1 MSQEP
6 LNMPECSDYY
16 YNSWKNCME
25 GTNEKKDPENNDLS
39 EKQLNNANLEYC
51 CKSQMVCKDPN
62 KFFKEKGLDYTC
74 PVPKVLVSPH
84 FGNVRMSSSRSHF
97 HKVKETLSFGVF

>member
-16 YNSWKNCME
+16 YNSWENCMG
-25 GTNEKKDPENNDLS
+25 GTNEKKDPENNGLN
-39 EKQLNNANLEYC
+39 EKQLNKANLEYC

-62 KFFKEKGLDYTC
+62 KILKENGSRYTC
-74 PVPKVLVSPH
+74 PLPKVLVSPH
-84 FGNVRMSSSRSHF
+84 FGNVRMSMSHSHF
-97 HKVKETLSFGVF
+97 HKVKQTLSFGVF